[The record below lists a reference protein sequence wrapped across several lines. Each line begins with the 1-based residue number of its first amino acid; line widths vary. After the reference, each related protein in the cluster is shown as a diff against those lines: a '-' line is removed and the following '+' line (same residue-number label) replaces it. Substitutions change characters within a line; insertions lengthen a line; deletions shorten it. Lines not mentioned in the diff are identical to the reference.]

1 MADDA
6 PAADTAVDT
15 PAAAPTESASPAS
28 IAAPAKV
35 VRAKAVRLHVQELG
49 ADMTSEALLALFT
62 PHGTVKGGEVK
73 AAPDGKCRGVG
84 FVIMSTEDEA
94 TKAIA
99 ELHGTKQGEKSLNV
113 FRAPENKEKGK
124 EKGEGKGKL
133 NGKGK
138 GQAQVAAFA
147 MQQQQQQAFAMNP
160 YPYGYVDPAYAMMD
174 PAMMQMMQQMYMTQL
189 YASQMQPSEQKPS
202 GKGAGEKGKGNG
214 KGKEKGKK
222 KEKGD
227 GGATAKTTAV
237 EGTFTGTL
245 KSINPVAGKGYGF
258 IQCAEIMESYS
269 RDVFVGTEMVPTGAK
284 VGDKLQ
290 FNVALSEKGQPRAAN
305 VINIP

>member
-1 MADDA
+1 MAEDA
-6 PAADTAVDT
+6 PAADAALDTAVV
-15 PAAAPTESASPAS
+15 APTEGASPAS

-73 AAPDGKCRGVG
+73 TAPDGSCRGVG
-84 FVIMSTEDEA
+84 FVIMSTEQEA

-99 ELHGTKQGEKSLNV
+99 ELNGTKQGEKSIKV
-113 FRAPENKEKGK
+113 FTAPDNKEKGK
-124 EKGEGKGKL
+124 EKGEGKGK
-133 NGKGK
+133 NKGKGK
-138 GQAQVAAFA
+138 GQGAAPY
-147 MQQQQQQAFAMNP
+147 QQQQAFAMNP

-202 GKGAGEKGKGNG
+202 GKGAGDKGKGNG
-214 KGKEKGKK
+214 KGKDKK
-222 KEKGD
+222 KDKGNST
-227 GGATAKTTAV
+227 ATAKTTAV

-258 IQCAEIMESYS
+258 IECAQIMEAYS

-284 VGDKLQ
+284 IGDKLQ

-305 VINIP
+305 VTNIP